1 MADEIVD
8 IKIKFEAQT
17 RELTKAIAQL
27 SLLEKRVKKLSSGRG
42 EALAQQSGSKL
53 ANTTKGWKRSFDAID
68 AGAKMAGKG
77 LTKFL
82 GLAIKG
88 VVIEM
93 AALGAAMIGVH
104 ALFAAGQLLV
114 KAYRG
119 AMQMLSAG
127 AAGVVVAISAAS
139 AAIREQQAAIYAYR
153 GKGAP
158 AFGSAMNQTRMGMR
172 NLQSDASLATLGVE
186 ALNKA
191 YGTMSKSMNTAQI
204 NKSGASIKALMDF
217 GSAGQD
223 PAKGL
228 EQVSIVIENLS
239 NSKKSISDVITEAKK
254 LGPEMEKALKGT
266 TIKTKEQ
273 FKELLMSGQLADKG
287 GVTGQFAAVNG
298 TLISQ
303 MKGYFSQ
310 LRGEFAD
317 FGDQFLE
324 PLKASFERVFGTI
337 RRDLQRIM
345 GAISYSFGAT
355 GIIDGFAGGIEKASN
370 WLVKMI
376 REYLPGALGMFDR
389 IGDWFTKF
397 KRGWDMVLDQTRPLI
412 DGAKVLYKA
421 FTPVWEAIKRGAG
434 NLTLFKDLL
443 VENKAEV
450 AEFGERV
457 GTLIDALSN
466 LFMNLKKMFM
476 DMLPF
481 LSDLVSG
488 LTSVFSMISKM
499 LTGGAGG
506 GLASALGPLLA
517 FSVISKKMSGVK
529 GRLMPGVQTVK
540 TMSVNAQNV
549 SIGGKT
555 LGPAGPTSAMSSGAN
570 TSGGGAAGGYPVT
583 SPLVLPGM
591 NVRQGFRDVSNDP
604 NSKFFASSKLGSK
617 MQVANSG
624 IEERITKRQA
634 ISDKIGRGFG
644 YAVTG
649 ARARDPYADMGQ
661 VKNPDGTIKTN
672 PDGTTTAINPNANRG
687 LSSKFRARQSL
698 NARSME
704 DLRQIATDKK
714 IATTLADGTA
724 VDRKSLV
731 TSILNKNK
739 GQFKGSNKIYSED
752 GRTVSVGQ
760 GLANSAKR
768 GALKVV
774 GAADRGQYLARR
786 GFGAI
791 RGGFAQLNSGA
802 WDAEKAEFKDLAT
815 PRAALLARKIGAIDN
830 DPNSATFGKRVGGS
844 DAQGGLKKLGGK
856 LQYRRDMNRISR
868 NDSKFGSKVNKMKG
882 SMGAKMGV
890 SMGLG
895 VASQYA
901 PEEMQG
907 AIALGGMVAQVN
919 PFLGAAVAGIG
930 SALKAT
936 SVKAGAIAG
945 MAGGAAAGAMFGPYG
960 AAIGAGVGLLVGSIA
975 GAVGAGREK
984 LKKAKK
990 IIDASMDSFFKIDLQ
1005 KAGRQF
1011 ERNAETL
1018 RGGGSLKGRDAAMSN
1033 TGRDLG
1039 KTLGQFNADINAAIK
1054 TVGGDYQ
1061 QNGKTEFTDAKA
1073 ILDKYFE
1080 TESGKKLTSDERDA
1094 LKARATNSIRHIMK
1108 TSDPLIEAQLSR
1120 IDKQGEDRLGALS
1133 RATGKSGAELEQ
1145 LAKTLGVDL
1154 YDPTVRYNDLLI
1166 KFSSTL
1172 KKTGAELNAA
1182 ISDIFL
1188 AGANPFAKKREAG
1201 EAQYALNANMRQLG
1215 DVYRDPNSTAAD
1227 KSAAFDA
1234 AMEPAFAQIL
1244 QIAGGDGIKAYEAL
1258 NLMLPKSGIGGAFQ
1272 IGGELE
1278 GQGAAF
1284 INSPEYQTAI
1294 RGMESGLVSEA
1305 STQLRGILGSKEH
1318 GNLQIGEGVL
1328 EREMTTLAQNDP
1340 DKFLTL
1346 LRGIRDYDKTFDS
1359 AAGLNMKLNRD
1370 ADQNLTPAQRKAM
1383 MQDGIDPNSPA
1394 FGAGNTLSGMGLN
1407 NLGIEQE
1414 NTNALDRVA
1423 SEAEK
1428 MGTAAEGLEEAVK
1441 LFNSKMQ
1448 GFFTAP
1454 LDAMPDWWKA
1464 GLKVTGE
1471 GDDMRLAPGDT
1482 STSRGGAIGDTATS
1496 KLSQTMGRHAAMNG
1510 QLTGKRTVTSSLRNY
1525 ALGSPSS
1532 DHATG
1537 SAYDL
1542 VGQNLGQY
1550 SKLVHAN
1557 GGFAE
1562 FHGSAAN
1569 RHLHVVPGPGVGD
1582 TSVARPISSATN
1594 GGGSTNNYYSIE
1606 VNGGN
1611 SSPEAIAQMVM
1622 AKLRDRERSEK
1633 ERQ

>member
-239 NSKKSISDVITEAKK
+239 NSKKSISDVIKEAKK

-287 GVTGQFAAVNG
+287 GVTGQFAAVNS

-376 REYLPGALGMFDR
+376 REYLPGAIGMFDR

-421 FTPVWEAIKRGAG
+421 FGPVWEAIKRGAG

-443 VENKAEV
+443 VENKNEV

-457 GTLIDALSN
+457 GTLIDSLSKF
-466 LFMNLKKMFM
+466 FMNLKKMFM

-488 LTSVFSMISKM
+488 LTGVFNMISKM

-506 GLASALGPLLA
+506 GLASALAPLLA

-555 LGPAGPTSAMSSGAN
+555 LGPAGPASALASGAN
-570 TSGGGAAGGYPVT
+570 ANGGGAAGGYPVT

-624 IEERITKRQA
+624 IEERVLKRKE
-634 ISDKIGRGFG
+634 IDSKIGRGFG

-649 ARARDPYADMGQ
+649 ARARDPYAAEIRG
-661 VKNPDGTIKTN
+661 PDGKMM
-672 PDGTTTAINPNANRG
+672 ANPNADTR

-698 NARSME
+698 NARSMFE
-704 DLRQIATDKK
+704 LRQIATDKG
-714 IATTLADGTA
+714 IVGTQIGGVMPGGQQGPGA
-724 VDRKSLV
+724 PRMSDTFADRKLLV
-731 TSILNKNK
+731 QAIMNKNSRIK
-739 GQFKGSNKIYSED
+739 GEQRKLAED

-791 RGGFAQLNSGA
+791 RGGFAQMNSGA
-802 WDAEKAEFKDLAT
+802 WDAEKGEYKNLAE
-815 PRAALLARKIGAIDN
+815 PRAALLARRGQ
-830 DPNSATFGKRVGGS
+830 S
-844 DAQGGLKKLGGK
+844 DAQGGLKKLGGR

-882 SMGAKMGV
+882 SAGAKMGV
-890 SMGLG
+890 GMALG

-990 IIDASMDSFFKIDLQ
+990 IIDDSMKSFFMIDLR

-1011 ERNAETL
+1011 ERNAETV
-1018 RGGGSLKGRDAAMSN
+1018 RGGGSLKGRDAAMS
-1033 TGRDLG
+1033 GMAVSFG
-1039 KTLGQFNADINAAIK
+1039 KTLGQFNRDINSAIDA
-1054 TVGGDYQ
+1054 VGGDYQ

-1080 TESGKKLTSDERDA
+1080 TDSGKKLTSEERDA

-1120 IDKQGEDRLGALS
+1120 IDKQNTERIDALS

-1145 LAKTLGVDL
+1145 LAKTMGVDL
-1154 YDPTVRYNDLLI
+1154 YDPTVKYNDLLL

-1172 KKTGAELNAA
+1172 KKTGAEFNAV
-1182 ISDIFL
+1182 ISDIVL
-1188 AGANPFAKKREAG
+1188 AGANAYRTHRETQ
-1201 EAQYALNANMRQLG
+1201 EAQYAYDANMRQLG
-1215 DVYRDPNSTAAD
+1215 DILRDPNSTDEDKTAAMR
-1227 KSAAFDA
+1227 SS
-1234 AMEPAFAQIL
+1234 MEPAFNQIL
-1244 QIAGGDGIKAYEAL
+1244 QMAGGDGIMAYQGF
-1258 NLMLPKSGIGGAFQ
+1258 MDSFGGKNANGTIF
-1272 IGGELE
+1272 GAGHELE
-1278 GQGAAF
+1278 GQGALFANDP
-1284 INSPEYQTAI
+1284 IYKAAA
-1294 RGMESGLVSEA
+1294 RDMEKSAVGAASE
-1305 STQLRGILGSKEH
+1305 QLRGILSSEEH
-1318 GNLQIGEGVL
+1318 GNLKIDEGVL
-1328 EREMTTLAQNDP
+1328 ESQLTTLAQNNP
-1340 DKFLTL
+1340 EQFYKLLTD
-1346 LRGIRDYDKTFDS
+1346 IKDYDLTYDS
-1359 AAGLNMKLNRD
+1359 AGGLHQRLLDMPKGAPGAIPTGTLGLENAYN
-1370 ADQNLTPAQRKAM
+1370 PAT
-1383 MQDGIDPNSPA
+1383 
-1394 FGAGNTLSGMGLN
+1394 GAQSALSGYGMGE
-1407 NLGIEQE
+1407 LGLVKE
-1414 NTNALDRVA
+1414 NTIALDDVA
-1423 SEAEK
+1423 TAATS
-1428 MGTAAEGLEEAVK
+1428 MGTAATGLEEAIK
-1441 LFNSKMQ
+1441 IFNNNMA

-1454 LDAMPDWWKA
+1454 LGEMPGWWA
-1464 GLKVTGE
+1464 NGLVYDEESKS
-1471 GDDMRLAPGDT
+1471 LKPASGDT
-1482 STSRGGAIGDTATS
+1482 SSPRGGAIGDTATS
-1496 KLSQTMGRHAAMNG
+1496 KLSQTMSRHAAMNG

-1569 RHLHVVPGPGVGD
+1569 RHLHVVPGPGIGD
-1582 TSVARPISSATN
+1582 TSVARPISSATS

>member
-1 MADEIVD
+1 
-8 IKIKFEAQT
+8 
-17 RELTKAIAQL
+17 
-27 SLLEKRVKKLSSGRG
+27 
-42 EALAQQSGSKL
+42 
-53 ANTTKGWKRSFDAID
+53 
-68 AGAKMAGKG
+68 
-77 LTKFL
+77 
-82 GLAIKG
+82 
-88 VVIEM
+88 
-93 AALGAAMIGVH
+93 
-104 ALFAAGQLLV
+104 
-114 KAYRG
+114 
-119 AMQMLSAG
+119 
-127 AAGVVVAISAAS
+127 
-139 AAIREQQAAIYAYR
+139 
-153 GKGAP
+153 
-158 AFGSAMNQTRMGMR
+158 MGMR

-239 NSKKSISDVITEAKK
+239 NSKKSISDVIKEAKK

-287 GVTGQFAAVNG
+287 GVTGQFEAVNG

-317 FGDQFLE
+317 FGDSFLE
-324 PLKASFERVFGTI
+324 PLKTAFEGVFGTI
-337 RRDLQRIM
+337 RRDMQRIM

-355 GIIDGFAGGIEKASN
+355 GVIDGFAGGIEKASN

-397 KRGWDMVLDQTRPLI
+397 KRGWDLVLDQTRPLI
-412 DGAKVLYKA
+412 EGAKVLYGA

-443 VENKAEV
+443 VENKNEV

-457 GTLIDALSN
+457 GELIDSLSKF
-466 LFMNLKKMFM
+466 FMNLKKMFM

-488 LTSVFSMISKM
+488 LTSVFNMISKM
-499 LTGGAGG
+499 FSGGAGG
-506 GLASALGPLLA
+506 GLASALAPLLA
-517 FSVISKKMSGVK
+517 FSIIGKKMSGVK

-549 SIGGKT
+549 SIGGKN
-555 LGPAGPTSAMSSGAN
+555 LGPAGPTSSLASGRGGG
-570 TSGGGAAGGYPVT
+570 GGGALSSGYPAT

-604 NSKFFASSKLGSK
+604 NSKFFGSSKLGSK

-624 IEERITKRQA
+624 IQDRIVKRKERD
-634 ISDKIGRGFG
+634 SKIGRGFG

-672 PDGTTTAINPNANRG
+672 PDGTTTAVNPNANSG
-687 LSSKFRARQSL
+687 MSAKFRARQSL
-698 NARSME
+698 NARSMDE
-704 DLRQIATDKK
+704 LREIATKK
-714 IATTLADGTA
+714 GIVGTQIGGA
-724 VDRKSLV
+724 MPGGQQGPGAPRMSDTFADRKLLV
-731 TSILNKNK
+731 DAILNKNK
-739 GQFKGSNKIYSED
+739 GKFKGSNKIYSED

-768 GALKVV
+768 GALKAV
-774 GAADRGQYLARR
+774 GVADRGQYLARR

-791 RGGFAQLNSGA
+791 RGGFAQMNSGA
-802 WDAEKAEFKDLAT
+802 WDAEKGEYKDLAT
-815 PRAALLARKIGAIDN
+815 PRAALLARRGE
-830 DPNSATFGKRVGGS
+830 S
-844 DAQGGLKKLGGK
+844 DKQGGLKKLGGR
-856 LQYRRDMNRISR
+856 LSYRRDMNRISR
-868 NDSKFGSKVNKMKG
+868 NDSKFGGGVKKFNN

-890 SMGLG
+890 GMGLG
-895 VASQYA
+895 LASQYA

-919 PFLGAAVAGIG
+919 PMLGAAVAGIG

-936 SVKAGAIAG
+936 SVKAGALAG
-945 MAGGAAAGAMFGPYG
+945 AAGGAAAGAMFGPYG

-990 IIDASMDSFFKIDLQ
+990 IIDASMASFFMIDLR
-1005 KAGRQF
+1005 KSGRQF

-1018 RGGGSLKGRDAAMSN
+1018 RGGGSLKGRDAAMVGLGTSF
-1033 TGRDLG
+1033 G
-1039 KTLGQFNADINAAIK
+1039 KTLGQFNRDITAAIAA
-1054 TVGGDYQ
+1054 GGGSYES
-1061 QNGKTEFTDAKA
+1061 NGKTEFNDAKG
-1073 ILDKYFE
+1073 ILDEYFK
-1080 TESGKKLTSDERDA
+1080 TDSGKKLTSEERDA

-1120 IDKQGEDRLGALS
+1120 IDKQNTERIGALS

-1154 YDPTVRYNDLLI
+1154 YDPTIKYNDLLL
-1166 KFSSTL
+1166 KFSGSL
-1172 KKTGAELNAA
+1172 KKTGAELNDL
-1182 ISDIFL
+1182 ISDIVL
-1188 AGANPFAKKREAG
+1188 SGANAFKTQREKE
-1201 EAQYALNANMRQLG
+1201 EATYALDSNLRQLG
-1215 DVYRDPNSTAAD
+1215 DIMRDPSTTAD
-1227 KSAAFDA
+1227 EKTTAMRAH
-1234 AMEPAFAQIL
+1234 MEPAFNQLL
-1244 QIAGGDGIKAYEAL
+1244 QVAGGDGIMAYQGFLEL
-1258 NLMLPKSGIGGAFQ
+1258 FGGKNADGKIFAP
-1272 IGGELE
+1272 GAELA
-1278 GQGAAF
+1278 GQGETFVNDPIYQASVRDMEKGAVGAA
-1284 INSPEYQTAI
+1284 
-1294 RGMESGLVSEA
+1294 SE
-1305 STQLRGILGSKEH
+1305 QLRTILSSEEH
-1318 GNLQIGEGVL
+1318 GNLKIEEGVL
-1328 EREMTTLAQNDP
+1328 ESQLTTLLQNNP
-1340 DKFLTL
+1340 EQFLKL
-1346 LRGIRDYDKTFDS
+1346 LGDIKDYDLTYD
-1359 AAGLNMKLNRD
+1359 D
-1370 ADQNLTPAQRKAM
+1370 ADGLRQRLLDSPKGAPGAIPTGTLGLEGAYNPAL
-1383 MQDGIDPNSPA
+1383 
-1394 FGAGNTLSGMGLN
+1394 GAQSALSGYGMGE
-1407 NLGIEQE
+1407 LGLAKE
-1414 NTNALDRVA
+1414 NTAALDDVA
-1423 SEAEK
+1423 TAATS
-1428 MGTAAEGLEEAVK
+1428 MGTAAAGLEDAIK
-1441 LFNSKMQ
+1441 IFNTNMA

-1454 LDAMPDWWKA
+1454 LGEAPEWWKQ
-1464 GLKVTGE
+1464 GLVYNEEDKSL
-1471 GDDMRLAPGDT
+1471 RPAGDT
-1482 STSRGGAIGDTATS
+1482 STPRGGAIGDTSTS

-1582 TSVARPISSATN
+1582 TSVARPISSATS

-1622 AKLRDRERSEK
+1622 AKLQDRERSEK
-1633 ERQ
+1633 ERR

>member
-42 EALAQQSGSKL
+42 EAFAASSGSKL

-82 GLAIKG
+82 GMAIKG

-287 GVTGQFAAVNG
+287 GVAGQFEAVNG

-303 MKGYFSQ
+303 MKGYFSR

-376 REYLPGALGMFDR
+376 REYLPGAIGMFDR
-389 IGDWFTKF
+389 IGDWFSKF

-412 DGAKVLYKA
+412 DGARVLYKA

-443 VENKAEV
+443 VENKNEV

-457 GTLIDALSN
+457 GELIDSLSKF
-466 LFMNLKKMFM
+466 FMNLKKMFM

-488 LTSVFSMISKM
+488 LTSVFNMISKM
-499 LTGGAGG
+499 FSGGAGG
-506 GLASALGPLLA
+506 GLASALAPLLA
-517 FSVISKKMSGVK
+517 FSIIGKKMSGVK
-529 GRLMPGVQTVK
+529 GRLMPGVQTVR

-549 SIGGKT
+549 SIGGKN
-555 LGPAGPTSAMSSGAN
+555 LGPAGPTSALHSGGG
-570 TSGGGAAGGYPVT
+570 SGGGGAAGGYPAT

-591 NVRQGFRDVSNDP
+591 NIRQGFRDVSNDP

-624 IEERITKRQA
+624 IDDRIKGRKER
-634 ISDKIGRGFG
+634 SDRIGRGFG

-649 ARARDPYADMGQ
+649 ARARDPYAKEIMG
-661 VKNPDGTIKTN
+661 PDGKTMI
-672 PDGTTTAINPNANRG
+672 ANPNFNSA
-687 LSSKFRARQSL
+687 LSSRFLAKQSL

-704 DLRQIATDKK
+704 DLRKEAADRNIPITQ
-714 IATTLADGTA
+714 ADGTFR
-724 VDRKSLV
+724 DRKSLV
-731 TSILNKNK
+731 
-739 GQFKGSNKIYSED
+739 NKILKVKGATKQFAQE
-752 GRTVSVGQ
+752 GRTVTVGQ
-760 GLANSAKR
+760 GLANSVKR
-768 GALKVV
+768 GALKAV
-774 GAADRGQYLARR
+774 GVADRGQYLARR

-791 RGGFAQLNSGA
+791 RGGFAQMNSGA
-802 WDAEKAEFKDLAT
+802 WDAEKGEYKDLA
-815 PRAALLARKIGAIDN
+815 PARASLLDRKIGAVDK
-830 DPNSATFGKRVGGS
+830 DPNSATFGKRIGGS

-856 LQYRRDMNRISR
+856 LAYRRDMNRISR
-868 NDSKFGSKVNKMKG
+868 NDSKFGGGVKKFNN

-890 SMGLG
+890 GMGLG
-895 VASQYA
+895 LASQYA

-919 PFLGAAVAGIG
+919 PMLGAAVAGIG

-936 SVKAGAIAG
+936 SVKAGALAG
-945 MAGGAAAGAMFGPYG
+945 AAGGAAAGAMFGPYG
-960 AAIGAGVGLLVGSIA
+960 AAIGAGVGLLVGGIM
-975 GAVGAGREK
+975 GAVNAGKEK

-990 IIDASMDSFFKIDLQ
+990 IIDASMASFFMIDLQ

-1011 ERNAETL
+1011 QRNAETVK
-1018 RGGGSLKGRDAAMSN
+1018 GGGSLKGRDAAMVGLATSF
-1033 TGRDLG
+1033 G
-1039 KTLGQFNADINAAIK
+1039 KTLGQFNKDITAAIAA
-1054 TVGGDYQ
+1054 GGGSYERD
-1061 QNGKTEFTDAKA
+1061 GKTEFDDAKG

-1080 TESGKKLTSDERDA
+1080 TESGKKLTTEERDA

-1120 IDKQGEDRLGALS
+1120 IDKQNTERIGALS

-1154 YDPTVRYNDLLI
+1154 YDPTIKYNDLLL
-1166 KFSSTL
+1166 KFSGSL
-1172 KKTGAELNAA
+1172 KKTGAQLNDL
-1182 ISDIFL
+1182 ISDIVL
-1188 AGANPFAKKREAG
+1188 SGANAFKTQREKE
-1201 EAQYALNANMRQLG
+1201 EATYALDSNLRQLG
-1215 DVYRDPNSTAAD
+1215 DIMRDPSTTAD
-1227 KSAAFDA
+1227 EKTTAMRA
-1234 AMEPAFAQIL
+1234 AMEPAFNQLL
-1244 QIAGGDGIKAYEAL
+1244 QVAGGDGIMAYQGFIDL
-1258 NLMLPKSGIGGAFQ
+1258 FGGKNADGKIFAP
-1272 IGGELE
+1272 GAELA
-1278 GQGAAF
+1278 GQGETFVNDPIYQASVRDMEKGAVGAA
-1284 INSPEYQTAI
+1284 
-1294 RGMESGLVSEA
+1294 SE
-1305 STQLRGILGSKEH
+1305 QLRTILSSEEH
-1318 GNLQIGEGVL
+1318 GNLKIEEGVL
-1328 EREMTTLAQNDP
+1328 ESQLTTLLQNNP
-1340 DKFLTL
+1340 EQFLKL
-1346 LRGIRDYDKTFDS
+1346 LGDIKDYDLTYDS
-1359 AAGLNMKLNRD
+1359 AAGLRQRLLNMPK
-1370 ADQNLTPAQRKAM
+1370 
-1383 MQDGIDPNSPA
+1383 G
-1394 FGAGNTLSGMGLN
+1394 GAGVIPTGTLGLEGAYNPALGAQSALSGYGIGELGLAK
-1407 NLGIEQE
+1407 E
-1414 NTNALDRVA
+1414 NTIALDDVA
-1423 SEAEK
+1423 TAAAN
-1428 MGTAAEGLEEAVK
+1428 MGTAAEGLEEAIK
-1441 LFNSKMQ
+1441 IFNTNMQ

-1454 LDAMPDWWKA
+1454 LDAMPDWWSA
-1464 GLKVTGE
+1464 GLKVTEKDGE
-1471 GDDMRLAPGDT
+1471 TRLMPGDT
-1482 STSRGGAIGDTATS
+1482 SSPRGGAIGDTSTS

-1582 TSVARPISSATN
+1582 TSVARPISSATG

-1622 AKLRDRERSEK
+1622 AKLQDRERSEK
-1633 ERQ
+1633 ERR

>member
-287 GVTGQFAAVNG
+287 GVTGQFAAVNS

-376 REYLPGALGMFDR
+376 REYLPGAIGMFDR

-421 FTPVWEAIKRGAG
+421 FGPVWEAIKRGAG

-443 VENKAEV
+443 VENKNEV

-457 GTLIDALSN
+457 GGLIDSLSKF
-466 LFMNLKKMFM
+466 FMNLKKMFM

-481 LSDLVSG
+481 LSDLVGG
-488 LTSVFSMISKM
+488 LTSVFDMISRM
-499 LTGGAGG
+499 FTGGAGG
-506 GLASALGPLLA
+506 GLASALAPLLA
-517 FSVISKKMSGVK
+517 FSVIGKKMSGVK

-549 SIGGKT
+549 SIGGKA

-570 TSGGGAAGGYPVT
+570 TSGGGAAGGYPAT
-583 SPLVLPGM
+583 SPVIMPGS
-591 NVRQGFRDVSNDP
+591 VTGSKFRAISNDP
-604 NSKFFASSKLGSK
+604 NSKFFGSMK
-617 MQVANSG
+617 AGSRHQVALSG
-624 IEERITKRQA
+624 IDGRIVKRKE
-634 ISDKIGRGFG
+634 IDSRIGRGFG

-649 ARARDPYADMGQ
+649 ARLRDPYADRGQ
-661 VKNPDGTIKTN
+661 ITN
-672 PDGTTTAINPNANRG
+672 PDGTTKPVNPNVNLP
-687 LSSKFRARQSL
+687 LSAKFRAHQSL
-698 NARSME
+698 NARSMDE
-704 DLRQIATDKK
+704 LRQIATQKG
-714 IATTLADGTA
+714 IVGTQIGGVMPGGQQGPGA
-724 VDRKSLV
+724 PRMSDTFADRKLL
-731 TSILNKNK
+731 IRAIMAK
-739 GQFKGSNKIYSED
+739 KGSTAEFKND

-802 WDAEKAEFKDLAT
+802 WDAEKGEYKNLAE
-815 PRAALLARKIGAIDN
+815 PRAALLARRGQ
-830 DPNSATFGKRVGGS
+830 S
-844 DAQGGLKKLGGK
+844 DAQGGLKKLGGR

-890 SMGLG
+890 GMALG

-990 IIDASMDSFFKIDLQ
+990 IIDDSMKSFFMIDLR

-1011 ERNAETL
+1011 ERNAETV
-1018 RGGGSLKGRDAAMSN
+1018 RGGGSLKGRDAAMS
-1033 TGRDLG
+1033 GMAVSFG
-1039 KTLGQFNADINAAIK
+1039 KTLGQFNRDINSAIDA
-1054 TVGGDYQ
+1054 VGGDYQ

-1120 IDKQGEDRLGALS
+1120 IDKQNTERIDALS

-1145 LAKTLGVDL
+1145 LAKTMGVDL
-1154 YDPTVRYNDLLI
+1154 YDPTVKYNDLLL

-1172 KKTGAELNAA
+1172 KKTGAEFNAV
-1182 ISDIFL
+1182 ISDIVL
-1188 AGANPFAKKREAG
+1188 AGANAYRTHRETQ
-1201 EAQYALNANMRQLG
+1201 EAQYAYDANMRQLG
-1215 DVYRDPNSTAAD
+1215 DILRDPNSTDEDKTAAMR
-1227 KSAAFDA
+1227 SS
-1234 AMEPAFAQIL
+1234 MEPAFNQIL
-1244 QIAGGDGIKAYEAL
+1244 QMAGGDGILAYQGF
-1258 NLMLPKSGIGGAFQ
+1258 MDSFGGKNATGTIF
-1272 IGGELE
+1272 GAGHELE
-1278 GQGAAF
+1278 GQGALFA
-1284 INSPEYQTAI
+1284 NDPLYQAATRDMEKGAI
-1294 RGMESGLVSEA
+1294 GAASE
-1305 STQLRGILGSKEH
+1305 QLRGILSSEEH
-1318 GNLQIGEGVL
+1318 GNLKIDEGVL
-1328 EREMTTLAQNDP
+1328 ESQLTTLAQNNP
-1340 DKFLTL
+1340 EQFYKLLTD
-1346 LRGIRDYDKTFDS
+1346 IKDYDLTYDKAGGLHQRLLDMPKGAPGAIPTGTLGLENAYNPATGAQS
-1359 AAGLNMKLNRD
+1359 A
-1370 ADQNLTPAQRKAM
+1370 
-1383 MQDGIDPNSPA
+1383 
-1394 FGAGNTLSGMGLN
+1394 LSGYGMGE
-1407 NLGIEQE
+1407 LGLVKE
-1414 NTNALDRVA
+1414 NTIALDDVA
-1423 SEAEK
+1423 TAATN
-1428 MGTAAEGLEEAVK
+1428 MGTAATGLEEAIK
-1441 LFNSKMQ
+1441 IFNDNMA

-1454 LDAMPDWWKA
+1454 MGEMPGWWAK
-1464 GLKVTGE
+1464 GLVLS
-1471 GDDMRLAPGDT
+1471 DDGKTLAPPADT
-1482 STSRGGAIGDTATS
+1482 STPRGGAIGDTATS
-1496 KLSQTMGRHAAMNG
+1496 KLSQTMSRHAAMNG

-1582 TSVARPISSATN
+1582 TSVARPISSATS

>member
-82 GLAIKG
+82 GMAIKG

-287 GVTGQFAAVNG
+287 GVAGQFEAVNG

-303 MKGYFSQ
+303 MKGYFSR

-389 IGDWFTKF
+389 IGDWFSKF
-397 KRGWDMVLDQTRPLI
+397 KRGWDMVLEQTRPLI

-443 VENKAEV
+443 VENKNEV

-457 GTLIDALSN
+457 GELIDSLSKF
-466 LFMNLKKMFM
+466 FMNLKKMFM

-488 LTSVFSMISKM
+488 LTSVFNMISKM
-499 LTGGAGG
+499 FSGGAGG
-506 GLASALGPLLA
+506 GLASALAPLLA
-517 FSVISKKMSGVK
+517 FSIIGKKMSGVK

-549 SIGGKT
+549 SIGGKN
-555 LGPAGPTSAMSSGAN
+555 LGPAGPTSSLASGRGGG
-570 TSGGGAAGGYPVT
+570 GGGALSSGYPAT
-583 SPLVLPGM
+583 SPVIMPGS
-591 NVRQGFRDVSNDP
+591 VTGSKFRAISNDP
-604 NSKFFASSKLGSK
+604 NSKFFGSAK
-617 MQVANSG
+617 AGSRHQVALSG
-624 IEERITKRQA
+624 IDGRIVKRKE
-634 ISDKIGRGFG
+634 IDSRIGRGVV
-644 YAVTG
+644 YAATG
-649 ARARDPYADMGQ
+649 ARARDPYADRGQ
-661 VKNPDGTIKTN
+661 ITN
-672 PDGTTTAINPNANRG
+672 PDGTTKPVNPNVNLP
-687 LSSKFRARQSL
+687 LSAKFRATQSL
-698 NARSME
+698 NARSMDE
-704 DLRQIATDKK
+704 LRQIATQKG
-714 IATTLADGTA
+714 IVGTQIGGVMGGGQQGPGA
-724 VDRKSLV
+724 PRMSDTFADRKLLV
-731 TSILNKNK
+731 KAIMAK
-739 GQFKGSNKIYSED
+739 KGSTAEFKND
-752 GRTVSVGQ
+752 GRTVSIGQ

-768 GALKVV
+768 GALKAV
-774 GAADRGQYLARR
+774 GVADRGQYLARR

-791 RGGFAQLNSGA
+791 RGGFAQMNSGA
-802 WDAEKAEFKDLAT
+802 WDAEKGEYKDLGTA
-815 PRAALLARKIGAIDN
+815 RGALLARRGE
-830 DPNSATFGKRVGGS
+830 S
-844 DAQGGLKKLGGK
+844 DKQGGLKKLGGR
-856 LQYRRDMNRISR
+856 LSYRRDMNRISR
-868 NDSKFGSKVNKMKG
+868 NDSKFGGGVKKFNN

-890 SMGLG
+890 GMGLG
-895 VASQYA
+895 LASQYA

-919 PFLGAAVAGIG
+919 PMLGAAVAGIG

-936 SVKAGAIAG
+936 SVKAGALAG
-945 MAGGAAAGAMFGPYG
+945 AAGGAAAGAMFGPYG
-960 AAIGAGVGLLVGSIA
+960 AAIGAGVGLLVGGIM
-975 GAVGAGREK
+975 GAVNAGKEK

-990 IIDASMDSFFKIDLQ
+990 IIDASMASFFMIDLQ

-1011 ERNAETL
+1011 QRNAETVK
-1018 RGGGSLKGRDAAMSN
+1018 GGGSLKGRDAAMVGLGTSF
-1033 TGRDLG
+1033 G
-1039 KTLGQFNADINAAIK
+1039 KTLGQFNRDITAAIAA
-1054 TVGGDYQ
+1054 GGGSYES
-1061 QNGKTEFTDAKA
+1061 NGKTEFNDAKG
-1073 ILDKYFE
+1073 ILDEYFK
-1080 TESGKKLTSDERDA
+1080 TDSGKKLTSEERDA

-1120 IDKQGEDRLGALS
+1120 IDKQNTERIGALS

-1154 YDPTVRYNDLLI
+1154 YDPTIKYNDLLL
-1166 KFSSTL
+1166 KFSGSL
-1172 KKTGAELNAA
+1172 KKTGAELNDLIA
-1182 ISDIFL
+1182 DIVL
-1188 AGANPFAKKREAG
+1188 SGANAFKTQREKE
-1201 EAQYALNANMRQLG
+1201 EATYALDSNLRQLG
-1215 DVYRDPNSTAAD
+1215 DIMRDPSTTAD
-1227 KSAAFDA
+1227 EKTTAMRAH
-1234 AMEPAFAQIL
+1234 MEPAFNQLL
-1244 QIAGGDGIKAYEAL
+1244 QVAGGDGIMAYQGFIDL
-1258 NLMLPKSGIGGAFQ
+1258 FGGKNADGKIFAP
-1272 IGGELE
+1272 GAELA
-1278 GQGAAF
+1278 GQGETFVNDPIYQASVRDMEKGAVGAA
-1284 INSPEYQTAI
+1284 
-1294 RGMESGLVSEA
+1294 SE
-1305 STQLRGILGSKEH
+1305 QLRTILSSEEH
-1318 GNLQIGEGVL
+1318 GNLKIEEGVL
-1328 EREMTTLAQNDP
+1328 ESQLTTLLQNNP
-1340 DKFLTL
+1340 EQFLKL
-1346 LRGIRDYDKTFDS
+1346 LGDIKDYDLTYDDKD
-1359 AAGLNMKLNRD
+1359 GLRQRLLN
-1370 ADQNLTPAQRKAM
+1370 APK
-1383 MQDGIDPNSPA
+1383 G
-1394 FGAGNTLSGMGLN
+1394 GAGAIPTGTLGLESAYNPALGAQSALSGYGMGE
-1407 NLGIEQE
+1407 LGLAKE
-1414 NTNALDRVA
+1414 NTVALDDIA
-1423 SEAEK
+1423 TAATN
-1428 MGTAAEGLEEAVK
+1428 MGTAATGLEEAIK
-1441 LFNSKMQ
+1441 IFNTNME

-1454 LDAMPDWWKA
+1454 LGEMPDWWRN
-1464 GLKVTGE
+1464 GLVMS
-1471 GDDMRLAPGDT
+1471 DDGKTLAPPDT
-1482 STSRGGAIGDTATS
+1482 STPRGGAIGDTSTS
-1496 KLSQTMGRHAAMNG
+1496 KLSQTMSRHAAMNG

-1582 TSVARPISSATN
+1582 TSVARPISSATS

-1622 AKLRDRERSEK
+1622 AKLQDRERSEK
-1633 ERQ
+1633 ERR

>member
-239 NSKKSISDVITEAKK
+239 NSKKSISDVIKEAKK

-287 GVTGQFAAVNG
+287 GVTGQFAAVNS

-376 REYLPGALGMFDR
+376 REYLPGAIGMFDR

-421 FTPVWEAIKRGAG
+421 FGPVWEAIKRGAG

-443 VENKAEV
+443 VENKNEV

-457 GTLIDALSN
+457 GTLIDSLSKF
-466 LFMNLKKMFM
+466 FMNLKKMFM

-488 LTSVFSMISKM
+488 LTGVFNMISKM

-506 GLASALGPLLA
+506 GLASALAPLLA

-555 LGPAGPTSAMSSGAN
+555 LGPAGPASALASGAN
-570 TSGGGAAGGYPVT
+570 ANGGGAAGGYPVT

-624 IEERITKRQA
+624 IEERVLKRKE
-634 ISDKIGRGFG
+634 IDSKIGRGFG

-649 ARARDPYADMGQ
+649 ARARDPYAAEIRG
-661 VKNPDGTIKTN
+661 PDGKMM
-672 PDGTTTAINPNANRG
+672 ANPNADTR

-698 NARSME
+698 NARSMFE
-704 DLRQIATDKK
+704 LRQIATDKG
-714 IATTLADGTA
+714 IVGTQIGGVMPGGQQGPGA
-724 VDRKSLV
+724 PRMSDTFADRKLLV
-731 TSILNKNK
+731 QAIMNKNSRIK
-739 GQFKGSNKIYSED
+739 GEQRKLAED

-791 RGGFAQLNSGA
+791 RGGFAQMNSGA
-802 WDAEKAEFKDLAT
+802 WDAEKGEYKNLAE
-815 PRAALLARKIGAIDN
+815 PRAALLARRGQ
-830 DPNSATFGKRVGGS
+830 S
-844 DAQGGLKKLGGK
+844 DAQGGLKKLGGR

-882 SMGAKMGV
+882 SAGAKMGV
-890 SMGLG
+890 GMALG

-990 IIDASMDSFFKIDLQ
+990 IIDDSMKSFFMIDLR

-1011 ERNAETL
+1011 ERNAETV
-1018 RGGGSLKGRDAAMSN
+1018 RGGGSLKGRDAAMS
-1033 TGRDLG
+1033 GMAVSFG
-1039 KTLGQFNADINAAIK
+1039 KTLGQFNRDINSAIDA
-1054 TVGGDYQ
+1054 VGGDYQ

-1080 TESGKKLTSDERDA
+1080 TDSGKKLTSEERDA

-1120 IDKQGEDRLGALS
+1120 IDKQNTERIDALS

-1145 LAKTLGVDL
+1145 LAKTMGVDL
-1154 YDPTVRYNDLLI
+1154 YDPTVKYNDLLL

-1172 KKTGAELNAA
+1172 KKTGAEFNAV
-1182 ISDIFL
+1182 ISDIVL
-1188 AGANPFAKKREAG
+1188 AGANAYKTHRETQ
-1201 EAQYALNANMRQLG
+1201 EAQYAYDANMRQLG
-1215 DVYRDPNSTAAD
+1215 DILRDPNSTDEDKTAAMR
-1227 KSAAFDA
+1227 SS
-1234 AMEPAFAQIL
+1234 MEPAFNQIL
-1244 QIAGGDGIKAYEAL
+1244 QMAGGDGIMAYQGF
-1258 NLMLPKSGIGGAFQ
+1258 MDSFGGKNANGTIF
-1272 IGGELE
+1272 GAGHELE
-1278 GQGAAF
+1278 GQGALFANDP
-1284 INSPEYQTAI
+1284 IYKAAA
-1294 RGMESGLVSEA
+1294 RDMEKSAVGAASE
-1305 STQLRGILGSKEH
+1305 QLRGILSSEEH
-1318 GNLQIGEGVL
+1318 GNLKIDEGVL
-1328 EREMTTLAQNDP
+1328 ESQLTTLAQNNP
-1340 DKFLTL
+1340 EQFYKLLTD
-1346 LRGIRDYDKTFDS
+1346 IKDYDLTYDS
-1359 AAGLNMKLNRD
+1359 AGGLHQRLLDMPKGAPGAIPTGTLGLENAYN
-1370 ADQNLTPAQRKAM
+1370 PAT
-1383 MQDGIDPNSPA
+1383 
-1394 FGAGNTLSGMGLN
+1394 GAQSALSGYGMGE
-1407 NLGIEQE
+1407 LGLVKE
-1414 NTNALDRVA
+1414 NTIALDDVA
-1423 SEAEK
+1423 TAATN
-1428 MGTAAEGLEEAVK
+1428 MGTAAAGLEDAIK
-1441 LFNSKMQ
+1441 IFNDNMA

-1454 LDAMPDWWKA
+1454 MGEMPGWWAK
-1464 GLKVTGE
+1464 GLVLS
-1471 GDDMRLAPGDT
+1471 DDGQTLAPPADT
-1482 STSRGGAIGDTATS
+1482 STPRGGAIGDTATS
-1496 KLSQTMGRHAAMNG
+1496 KLSQTMSRHAAMNG

-1569 RHLHVVPGPGVGD
+1569 RHLHVVPGPGIGD
-1582 TSVARPISSATN
+1582 TSVARPISSATS

>member
-287 GVTGQFAAVNG
+287 GVTGQFAAVNS

-376 REYLPGALGMFDR
+376 REYLPGAIGMFDR

-421 FTPVWEAIKRGAG
+421 FGPVWEAIKRGAG

-443 VENKAEV
+443 VENKNEV

-457 GTLIDALSN
+457 GTLIDSLSKF
-466 LFMNLKKMFM
+466 FMNLKKMFM

-488 LTSVFSMISKM
+488 LTGVFNMISKM

-506 GLASALGPLLA
+506 GLASALAPLLA

-529 GRLMPGVQTVK
+529 GRLMPGSQTVK

-549 SIGGKT
+549 SIGGKA
-555 LGPAGPTSAMSSGAN
+555 LGPAGPTSALRSGGGGG
-570 TSGGGAAGGYPVT
+570 GGGAAGGYPAT
-583 SPLVLPGM
+583 SPVIMPGS
-591 NVRQGFRDVSNDP
+591 VTGSKFRAISNDP
-604 NSKFFASSKLGSK
+604 NSKFFGSMK
-617 MQVANSG
+617 AGSRHQVARSG
-624 IEERITKRQA
+624 IDERIVKRKE
-634 ISDKIGRGFG
+634 IDSRIGRGFG

-649 ARARDPYADMGQ
+649 ARLRDPYADRGQ
-661 VKNPDGTIKTN
+661 ITN
-672 PDGTTTAINPNANRG
+672 PDGTTKPVNPNVNLP
-687 LSSKFRARQSL
+687 LSAKFRAHQSL
-698 NARSME
+698 NARSMDE
-704 DLRQIATDKK
+704 LRQIATQKG
-714 IATTLADGTA
+714 IVGTQIGGVMPGGQQGPGA
-724 VDRKSLV
+724 PRMSDTFADRKLL
-731 TSILNKNK
+731 IRAIMAK
-739 GQFKGSNKIYSED
+739 KGSTAEFKND

-791 RGGFAQLNSGA
+791 RGGLAQLNSGA
-802 WDAEKAEFKDLAT
+802 WDAEKGEYKDVAGD
-815 PRAALLARKIGAIDN
+815 RAALLARRGE
-830 DPNSATFGKRVGGS
+830 S
-844 DAQGGLKKLGGK
+844 DKQGGLKKLGGR

-990 IIDASMDSFFKIDLQ
+990 IIDDSMKSFFMIDLR

-1018 RGGGSLKGRDAAMSN
+1018 RGGGSLKGRDAAMSSMAVSF
-1033 TGRDLG
+1033 G
-1039 KTLGQFNADINAAIK
+1039 KTLGQFNRDINSAIDA
-1054 TVGGDYQ
+1054 VGGDYQ

-1120 IDKQGEDRLGALS
+1120 IDKQNTERIDALS

-1145 LAKTLGVDL
+1145 LAKTMGVDL
-1154 YDPTVRYNDLLI
+1154 YDPTVKYNDLLL

-1172 KKTGAELNAA
+1172 KKTGAEFNAV
-1182 ISDIFL
+1182 ISDIVL
-1188 AGANPFAKKREAG
+1188 AGANAYRTHRETQ
-1201 EAQYALNANMRQLG
+1201 EAQYAYDANMRQLG
-1215 DVYRDPNSTAAD
+1215 DILRDPNSTDEDKTAAMR
-1227 KSAAFDA
+1227 SS
-1234 AMEPAFAQIL
+1234 MEPAFNQIL
-1244 QIAGGDGIKAYEAL
+1244 QMAGGDGILAYQGF
-1258 NLMLPKSGIGGAFQ
+1258 MDSFGGKNATGTIF
-1272 IGGELE
+1272 GAGHELE
-1278 GQGAAF
+1278 GQGALFA
-1284 INSPEYQTAI
+1284 NDPLYQAATRDMEKGAI
-1294 RGMESGLVSEA
+1294 GAASE
-1305 STQLRGILGSKEH
+1305 QLRGILSSEEH
-1318 GNLQIGEGVL
+1318 GNLKIDEGVL
-1328 EREMTTLAQNDP
+1328 ESQLTTLAQNNP
-1340 DKFLTL
+1340 EQFYKLLTD
-1346 LRGIRDYDKTFDS
+1346 IKDYDLTYDS
-1359 AAGLNMKLNRD
+1359 AGGLHQRLLDMPKGAPGAIPTGTLGLENAYN
-1370 ADQNLTPAQRKAM
+1370 PAT
-1383 MQDGIDPNSPA
+1383 
-1394 FGAGNTLSGMGLN
+1394 GAQSALSGYGMGE
-1407 NLGIEQE
+1407 LGLVKE
-1414 NTNALDRVA
+1414 NTIALDDVA
-1423 SEAEK
+1423 TAATS
-1428 MGTAAEGLEEAVK
+1428 MGTAATGLEEAIK
-1441 LFNSKMQ
+1441 IFNDNMA

-1454 LDAMPDWWKA
+1454 MGEMPGWWAK
-1464 GLKVTGE
+1464 GLVLS
-1471 GDDMRLAPGDT
+1471 DDGKTLAPPADT
-1482 STSRGGAIGDTATS
+1482 STPRGGAIGDTATS
-1496 KLSQTMGRHAAMNG
+1496 KLSQTMSRHAAMNG

-1582 TSVARPISSATN
+1582 TSVARPISSATS

>member
-42 EALAQQSGSKL
+42 EALAEQSGSKL
-53 ANTTKGWKRSFDAID
+53 ANTTKGWKRSFDALD

-82 GLAIKG
+82 GMAIKG

-93 AALGAAMIGVH
+93 AALGAAMIAVH

-172 NLQSDASLATLGVE
+172 NLQNDASLATLGVE

-287 GVTGQFAAVNG
+287 GVAGQFAAVNG

-397 KRGWDMVLDQTRPLI
+397 KRGWDLVLDQTRPLI
-412 DGAKVLYKA
+412 DGARVLYKA

-481 LSDLVSG
+481 LSDLVGG

-506 GLASALGPLLA
+506 GLASALAPLLA
-517 FSVISKKMSGVK
+517 FSVIGKKMSGAK
-529 GRLMPGVQTVK
+529 GRLMPGIQTVK

-549 SIGGKT
+549 SIGGKA
-555 LGPAGPTSAMSSGAN
+555 LGPAGPTPSLASGRGGGG
-570 TSGGGAAGGYPVT
+570 GGGALSSGYPATNPVFM
-583 SPLVLPGM
+583 PGSAT
-591 NVRQGFRDVSNDP
+591 GPKFRAISNDP
-604 NSKFFASSKLGSK
+604 NSKFFGSAK
-617 MQVANSG
+617 AGSRHQVANSG
-624 IEERITKRQA
+624 IEGRIVSRKEIDSR
-634 ISDKIGRGFG
+634 IGRGFG

-649 ARARDPYADMGQ
+649 ARASDPYADRGQ
-661 VKNPDGTIKTN
+661 IQN
-672 PDGTTTAINPNANRG
+672 PDGTTKPVNPNVNLP
-687 LSSKFRARQSL
+687 LSAKFRATQAL
-698 NARSME
+698 NARSMDE
-704 DLRQIATDKK
+704 LRQIAASKG
-714 IATTLADGTA
+714 IAGTQA
-724 VDRKSLV
+724 GGAMSDTFADRKLLV
-731 TSILNKNK
+731 KAIMGK
-739 GQFKGSNKIYSED
+739 KGSTAEFKND

-768 GALKVV
+768 GALKAV
-774 GAADRGQYLARR
+774 GVADRGQYLARR

-791 RGGFAQLNSGA
+791 RGGFAQMNSGA
-802 WDAEKAEFKDLAT
+802 WDAEKGEFKDLAT
-815 PRAALLARKIGAIDN
+815 PRAALLARRGE
-830 DPNSATFGKRVGGS
+830 S
-844 DAQGGLKKLGGK
+844 DKQGGLKKLGGR
-856 LQYRRDMNRISR
+856 LSYRRDMNRISR
-868 NDSKFGSKVNKMKG
+868 NDSKFGGGVKKFNG

-890 SMGLG
+890 GMGLG
-895 VASQYA
+895 LASQYA

-919 PFLGAAVAGIG
+919 PMLGAAVAGIG

-936 SVKAGAIAG
+936 SVKAGALAG
-945 MAGGAAAGAMFGPYG
+945 AAGGAAAGAMFGPYG

-1011 ERNAETL
+1011 QRNAETVK
-1018 RGGGSLKGRDAAMSN
+1018 GGGSLKGRDAAM
-1033 TGRDLG
+1033 TGIGTALG
-1039 KTLGQFNADINAAIK
+1039 KTLNQFNTDINAAIAA
-1054 TVGGDYQ
+1054 GGGSYQ
-1061 QNGKTEFTDAKA
+1061 SGGKTEFYDAKA
-1073 ILDKYFE
+1073 ILDEYFK
-1080 TESGKKLTSDERDA
+1080 TESGKGLSNEERDA

-1108 TSDPLIEAQLSR
+1108 TSDPLIEAQLAR
-1120 IDKQGEDRLGALS
+1120 IDKQGTERIGALS

-1154 YDPTVRYNDLLI
+1154 YDPTVKYNDLLVQ
-1166 KFSSTL
+1166 FSSTL
-1172 KKTGAELNAA
+1172 KKTGAELNAV
-1182 ISDIFL
+1182 ISDVFL

-1215 DVYRDPNSTAAD
+1215 DIYRDPNSTAAD

-1244 QIAGGDGIKAYEAL
+1244 QLAGGDGIKAYQGFLELFPA
-1258 NLMLPKSGIGGAFQ
+1258 SGTGGIFGVGQ
-1272 IGGELE
+1272 ELE

-1284 INSPEYQTAI
+1284 VNSPEFQAA
-1294 RGMESGLVSEA
+1294 RGGMEKGLVGEA

-1318 GNLQIGEGVL
+1318 GNLTIEEGVL
-1328 EREMTTLAQNDP
+1328 ERQMTTLAQNNP
-1340 DKFLTL
+1340 AQFLKL
-1346 LRGIRDYDKTFDS
+1346 LTDIRDYDKTFDTPGGLRS
-1359 AAGLNMKLNRD
+1359 QLLKTGTAGINPTGTLGLENAA
-1370 ADQNLTPAQRKAM
+1370 TPAL
-1383 MQDGIDPNSPA
+1383 
-1394 FGAGNTLSGMGLN
+1394 GA
-1407 NLGIEQE
+1407 
-1414 NTNALDRVA
+1414 TNALAGYGLSGLGVEKENTFALDSVA
-1423 SEAEK
+1423 TEAAK

-1441 LFNSKMQ
+1441 LFNEKMQ

-1454 LDAMPDWWKA
+1454 LDAMPDWWKN
-1464 GLKVTGE
+1464 GLAVSGT
-1471 GDDMRLAPGDT
+1471 GDDMRLMPGDT
-1482 STSRGGAIGDTATS
+1482 SSPRGGAIGDTATS
-1496 KLSQTMGRHAAMNG
+1496 KLSQTMSRHAAMNG

-1582 TSVARPISSATN
+1582 TSAARPISSATS

-1622 AKLRDRERSEK
+1622 AKLQDRERSER
-1633 ERQ
+1633 ERR

>member
-239 NSKKSISDVITEAKK
+239 NSKKSISDVIKEAKK

-287 GVTGQFAAVNG
+287 GVTGQFAAVNS

-376 REYLPGALGMFDR
+376 REYLPGAIGMFDR

-421 FTPVWEAIKRGAG
+421 FGPVWEAIKRGAG

-443 VENKAEV
+443 VENKNEV

-457 GTLIDALSN
+457 GTLIDSLSKF
-466 LFMNLKKMFM
+466 FMNLKKMFM

-488 LTSVFSMISKM
+488 LTGVFNMISKM

-506 GLASALGPLLA
+506 GLASALAPLLA

-555 LGPAGPTSAMSSGAN
+555 LGPAGPASALASGAN
-570 TSGGGAAGGYPVT
+570 ANGGGAAGGYPVT

-624 IEERITKRQA
+624 IEERVLKRKE
-634 ISDKIGRGFG
+634 IDSKIGRGFG

-649 ARARDPYADMGQ
+649 ARARDPYAAEIRG
-661 VKNPDGTIKTN
+661 PDGKMM
-672 PDGTTTAINPNANRG
+672 ANPNADTR

-698 NARSME
+698 NARSMFE
-704 DLRQIATDKK
+704 LRQIATDKG
-714 IATTLADGTA
+714 IVGTQIGGVMPGGQQGPGA
-724 VDRKSLV
+724 PRMSDTFADRKLLV
-731 TSILNKNK
+731 QAIMNKNSRIK
-739 GQFKGSNKIYSED
+739 GEQRKLAED

-791 RGGFAQLNSGA
+791 RGGFAQMNSGA
-802 WDAEKAEFKDLAT
+802 WDAEKGEYKNLAE
-815 PRAALLARKIGAIDN
+815 PRAALLARRGQ
-830 DPNSATFGKRVGGS
+830 S
-844 DAQGGLKKLGGK
+844 DAQGGLKKLGGR

-882 SMGAKMGV
+882 SAGAKMGV
-890 SMGLG
+890 GMALG

-990 IIDASMDSFFKIDLQ
+990 IIDDSMKSFFMIDLR

-1011 ERNAETL
+1011 ERNAETV
-1018 RGGGSLKGRDAAMSN
+1018 RGGGSLKGRDAAMS
-1033 TGRDLG
+1033 GMAVSFG
-1039 KTLGQFNADINAAIK
+1039 KTLGQFNRDINSAIDA
-1054 TVGGDYQ
+1054 VGGDYQ

-1120 IDKQGEDRLGALS
+1120 IDKQNTERIDALS

-1145 LAKTLGVDL
+1145 LAKTMGVDL
-1154 YDPTVRYNDLLI
+1154 YDPTVKYNDLLL

-1172 KKTGAELNAA
+1172 KKTGAEFNAV
-1182 ISDIFL
+1182 ISDIVL
-1188 AGANPFAKKREAG
+1188 AGANAYRTHRETQ
-1201 EAQYALNANMRQLG
+1201 EAQYAYDANMRQLG
-1215 DVYRDPNSTAAD
+1215 DILRDPNSTDEDKTAAMR
-1227 KSAAFDA
+1227 SS
-1234 AMEPAFAQIL
+1234 MEPAFNQIL
-1244 QIAGGDGIKAYEAL
+1244 QMAGGDGILAYQGF
-1258 NLMLPKSGIGGAFQ
+1258 MDSFGGKNATGTIF
-1272 IGGELE
+1272 GAGHELE
-1278 GQGAAF
+1278 GQGALFA
-1284 INSPEYQTAI
+1284 NDPLYQAATRDMEKGAI
-1294 RGMESGLVSEA
+1294 GAASE
-1305 STQLRGILGSKEH
+1305 QLRGILSSEEH
-1318 GNLQIGEGVL
+1318 GNLKIDEGVL
-1328 EREMTTLAQNDP
+1328 ESQLTTLAQNNP
-1340 DKFLTL
+1340 EQFYKLLTD
-1346 LRGIRDYDKTFDS
+1346 IKDYDLTYDKAGGLHQRLLDMPKGAPGAIPTGTLGLES
-1359 AAGLNMKLNRD
+1359 AYN
-1370 ADQNLTPAQRKAM
+1370 PAT
-1383 MQDGIDPNSPA
+1383 
-1394 FGAGNTLSGMGLN
+1394 GAQSALSGYGMGE
-1407 NLGIEQE
+1407 LGLVKE
-1414 NTNALDRVA
+1414 NTIALDDVA
-1423 SEAEK
+1423 TAATS
-1428 MGTAAEGLEEAVK
+1428 MGTAATGLEEAIK
-1441 LFNSKMQ
+1441 IFNNNMA

-1454 LDAMPDWWKA
+1454 LGEMPGWWA
-1464 GLKVTGE
+1464 NGLVYDEESKS
-1471 GDDMRLAPGDT
+1471 LKPASGDT
-1482 STSRGGAIGDTATS
+1482 SSPRGGAIGDTATS
-1496 KLSQTMGRHAAMNG
+1496 KLSQTMSRHAAMNG

-1582 TSVARPISSATN
+1582 TSVARPISSATS